1 MTRLQLALERAEKVP
16 CPPMDK
22 TRDVLAELRMLRM
35 RVCHIIHPGV
45 FCESTDDVADVTFD
59 IPAGRRVRG

>member
-35 RVCHIIHPGV
+35 RVCHILHPGSSY
-45 FCESTDDVADVTFD
+45 ESMDDAADVTFD
-59 IPAGRRVRG
+59 IPAGRQSRG

>member
-1 MTRLQLALERAEKVP
+1 
-16 CPPMDK
+16 MDK